1 MGEILSKLGFGK
13 ALLTNNP
20 KAQTLKENK
29 SINWPSS
36 KLKNSNLQKTLRK
49 YL

>member
-36 KLKNSNLQKTLRK
+36 KLKNSYLQKTLRK